1 MNALIRPL
9 AIAAWGAR
17 RRDALGCLALLLG
30 GAVGARAQTATI
42 AGTVIDSAL
51 RTPLA
56 EVQISVI
63 PAGATPGVGARG
75 VRTDPG
81 GKFTITGV
89 PAGPV
94 IVRARLIGYRPTDA
108 NATATAGQTTT
119 VDFSLVQQTAML
131 DQVVVTGTAGATQ
144 RRAVGNVVETINTP
158 DILAIAPVASMDQ
171 VIGERTPGLI
181 VLPSSGQVGTGAQ
194 LRVRGV
200 SSLSLSNDP
209 IVYID
214 GVRMDATPNRGPTQ
228 RGGLGASRLDDL
240 DPDDIESIE
249 VIKGPAAGT
258 LYGTEASNGVIQIIT
273 KRGRTGKPTWNFS
286 TRQGTNWLANPAGR
300 AGTLFAKDQTTGGLD
315 SVNLYQHE
323 IQSGNGPI
331 FHNGDNQGYNLNLGG
346 GTDITRYFTSLSYDD
361 DVGIVSWNWAK
372 KMSGRANLDMLIGD
386 NLKIGT
392 DVGYIR
398 NRTRLAQ
405 EAIDVDPFGNLVWGS
420 PLTLNKGQ
428 RGFMNAP
435 PEEWSTVE
443 SHADADRT
451 TASLT
456 LQYTPF
462 AWFTNRVVTGI
473 DGSSENN
480 WLLYPRQP
488 NGNLDYLGSDG
499 LGNKTVARVLHN
511 YITLDYAG
519 SAKAHR
525 GDNLDFTS
533 SIGLQYYH
541 QDLSTITAT
550 GATFPAIPVTTV
562 TGGAT
567 RSATEDYS
575 ANATVGL
582 FGQQEMAWRNRVFV
596 TAALRGDDNSAFGHQ
611 FKAAYYPKLS
621 GAWVMSE
628 EPWFHLRGVNSL
640 RLRGA
645 LGVAGTQP
653 GTFDASQLYDPAVG
667 YQNQPALVP
676 SSFGNPALK
685 PERSTELELGFETTV
700 LSGTTDVSYTHY
712 QRNITDAIVND
723 PLPPSTGFPGSQVV
737 NIGKVTGWGHELQV
751 TSRLVQ
757 RRNVAW
763 EVGTQLASNLNRID
777 DMGGVQ
783 FISVAGGQAQNR
795 VGFGIG
801 DIFMYKILSATI
813 DSSGFVTSSTCD
825 GGTGRAGL
833 EMGGKPTPCATA
845 PRVRWGASQPTWQA
859 GFNSTVTLFGNLR
872 LYARVD
878 GNGGDDQADTEI
890 RALHNLGLT
899 KAVILRNDPMLQAYR
914 SIENDATG
922 TYLAS
927 FLRLRELS
935 ASYTIPP
942 RFAARFGAANGSV
955 GLAARNVAMLWTGQN
970 GWNTARDG
978 EVYVPIAN
986 QHVWDP
992 EIRANG
998 QLSSGFQTI
1007 LPPTAS
1013 VTATLRLSY

>member
-1 MNALIRPL
+1 MSRRCLELLI
-9 AIAAWGAR
+9 AV
-17 RRDALGCLALLLG
+17 ALLASSRVLG
-30 GAVGARAQTATI
+30 AQAGGTI
-42 AGTVIDSAL
+42 TGVVVDSAL
-51 RTPLA
+51 HSPLVD
-56 EVQISVI
+56 VQISVG
-63 PAGATPGVGARG
+63 PVDAPGTRG
-75 VRTDPG
+75 GRTDPA

-89 PAGPV
+89 PAGAL
-94 IVRARLIGYRPTDA
+94 IVRTRIIGYQPTEKRITLRA
-108 NATATAGQTTT
+108 GETAT
-119 VDFSLVQQTAML
+119 VDFALLQQSALL
-131 DQVVVTGTAGATQ
+131 DQVVVTGTPGATQ
-144 RRAVGNVVETINTP
+144 RRAIGNVVESINTA
-158 DILAIAPVASMDQ
+158 DIQAVAPVATMDQ

-181 VLPSSGQVGTGAQ
+181 VLPPSGQVGTGAQ

-214 GVRMDATPNRGPTQ
+214 GVRMDATANRGPTQ
-228 RGGLGASRLDDL
+228 RGGLGSSALDDL

-273 KRGRTGKPTWNFS
+273 KRGRAGAPKWNFD
-286 TRQGTNWLANPAGR
+286 TRQGTNWLENPDGR
-300 AGTLFAKDQTTGGLD
+300 AGMLFAKDPTTKQLD
-315 SVNLYQHE
+315 SVNLYMHE
-323 IQSGNGPI
+323 VQSGNGPI
-331 FHNGDNQGYNLNLGG
+331 FHNGPLQGYSLNLSG
-346 GTDITRYFTSLSYDD
+346 GTDITKYFTSASYDD
-361 DVGIVSWNWAK
+361 DVGIVPWNWNR
-372 KMSGRANLDMLIGD
+372 KMGGRANLDLLIGS

-392 DVGYIR
+392 DLGYIR

-405 EAIDVDPFGNLVWGS
+405 EAIDVDPFGNLVWGT
-420 PLTLNKGQ
+420 PLTLSKGQ
-428 RGFMNAP
+428 RGFMDSP
-435 PEEWSTVE
+435 PEEWSSVE
-443 SHADADRT
+443 SHADDDRT

-456 LQYTPF
+456 LNYQPWT
-462 AWFTNRVVTGI
+462 WFTNRLTAGI
-473 DGSSENN
+473 DASSENN
-480 WLLYPRQP
+480 YVLYPRQP
-488 NGNLDYLGSDG
+488 NGSLDFLGSDG
-499 LGNKTVARVLHN
+499 LGNKTVARALDNH
-511 YITLDYAG
+511 ITLDYAG

-525 GDNLDFTS
+525 GENLEFTT

-550 GATFPAIPVTTV
+550 GATFPALPITTV

-567 RSATEDYS
+567 RSATEDYT

-582 FGQQEMAWRNRVFV
+582 FGQEEVAWRNRLFL
-596 TAALRGDDNSAFGHQ
+596 TGALRGDDNSAFGTQ
-611 FKAAYYPKLS
+611 YKAAYYPKLS

-628 EPWFHLRGVNSL
+628 EPWFHVPGVSSL

-685 PERSTELELGFETTV
+685 PERSKELELGFETTV
-700 LSGTTDVSYTHY
+700 IGGSTDISYTHY
-712 QRNITDAIVND
+712 HRDITDAIVND

-737 NIGKVTGWGHELQV
+737 NIGAVTGWGQELAV

-757 RRNVAW
+757 RRNFAW
-763 EVGTQLASNLNRID
+763 EVGTQLAQNLNRID
-777 DMGGVQ
+777 DMGGIQ
-783 FISVAGGQAQNR
+783 FITVPGGQAQNR

-813 DSSGFVTSSTCD
+813 DSGGFVTSSTCD
-825 GGTGRAGL
+825 GGRGRAGL
-833 EMGGKPTPCATA
+833 ETGGAPTPCATA
-845 PRVRWGASQPTWQA
+845 PRVRWGPSQPVWQA
-859 GFNSTVTLFGNLR
+859 GFNTTFTFWGNVR

-878 GNGGDDQADTEI
+878 GNGGDYQADTEV

-914 SIENDATG
+914 AIENDATG

-927 FLRLRELS
+927 FLRLREVS
-935 ASYTIPP
+935 ASYTIP
-942 RFAARFGAANGSV
+942 ARYVSRLGASTGSIA
-955 GLAARNVAMLWTGQN
+955 LAGRNLAMLWTGEN

-978 EVYVPIAN
+978 EVFLPIAN
-986 QHVWDP
+986 THVWDP
-992 EIRANG
+992 ELRASG
-998 QLSSGFQTI
+998 QLSSGYQTI

-1013 VTATLRLSY
+1013 VTATVRLSF